1 MLPFSILCAHGR
13 GESHPVGHIRD
24 TQLPTTSLQELSPIC
39 ACNPEACSTLGGT
52 MDCLLVCLAN
62 VAEGRGSQTLDM
74 SLRTDVEK
82 LP

>member
-1 MLPFSILCAHGR
+1 
-13 GESHPVGHIRD
+13 
-24 TQLPTTSLQELSPIC
+24 
-39 ACNPEACSTLGGT
+39 